1 MMRQP
6 LEAIVKYLNKKCK
19 KDMDK
24 ARAYFRWLT
33 TRDIMNLILAD
44 TSKDDENA
52 VLRVWWPSKKTKVL
66 EDERLRLYTQKCAGL
81 KSLLLYHLIMSLSW
95 PKMNT

>member
-52 VLRVWWPSKKTKVL
+52 VLRV
-66 EDERLRLYTQKCAGL
+66 
-81 KSLLLYHLIMSLSW
+81 
-95 PKMNT
+95 